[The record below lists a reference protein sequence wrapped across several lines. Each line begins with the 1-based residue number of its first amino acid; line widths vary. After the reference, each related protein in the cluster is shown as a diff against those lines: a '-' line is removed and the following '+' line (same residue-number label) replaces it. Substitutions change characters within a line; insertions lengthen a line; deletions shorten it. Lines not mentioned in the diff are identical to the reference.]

1 MDKRMVLI
9 TMTGQDRPGII
20 AAVTAEVAA
29 AGARIRDIEQTVTHT
44 LLSLSLLID
53 FPPGESDRKPL
64 IKDLLFLAKELGL
77 DLDFQVLSEA
87 EYRRKTTRHAYV
99 VTIMGGEVSAQAL
112 ARVSRILADHGVN
125 IERIGKLTQGQL
137 RCVEFLIST
146 PPELEVKALTR
157 KLLHAGASLGV
168 DIAVQ
173 KESLYRRAKRLVVMD
188 MDSTLIQI
196 EVIDELA
203 RLAGVGEQVAAITER
218 AMNGELDFDGSLR
231 ARVALL
237 QGMPAAALE
246 EVYRNIPLTPGART
260 LITVLKRLGFRTAVI
275 SGGFRFFTDRLKDDL
290 GLDYAFANQLEIVDG
305 VVTGNLV
312 GRDRRRGAQGA
323 AAGGDR
329 RPRGDH
335 PRPDHRHRRRRQRP
349 ADARQGRAGDR
360 LQRQGAGARAGRH
373 PHQPAEHRLDPLPAR
388 PLRAGDRRDRRVKL
402 PAPLIAGRLL
412 RRYQR
417 FLADVELEGGRVVTA
432 HTPNTGS
439 MQQCAIPGYRVLISE
454 ASNPQRKLQ
463 IHPGADRGERPL
475 GRHPHPPHQP
485 GGGGRAAQRGD
496 RRAGR
501 LPGHPGSEIR
511 RQPPRFLPG
520 KGRGAHLRRGQERH
534 PLLLR
539 NHRLLPRRGHDPRPE
554 APARAA
560 AGEGRRGTGR

>member
-1 MDKRMVLI
+1 MNQRMVLV
-9 TMTGQDRPGII
+9 TMTGPDRPGII

-53 FPPGESDRKPL
+53 FPTGESHRKPL

-87 EYRRKTTRHAYV
+87 EYRRRTTRDACV
-99 VTIMGGEVSAQAL
+99 VTIMGGEVHAAAL

-125 IERIGKLTQGQL
+125 IERVTKLTQGQL
-137 RCVEFLIST
+137 RCIEFLIST

-203 RLAGVGEQVAAITER
+203 RIAGVGEQVAAITER

-237 QGMPAAALE
+237 KGMSAAALE

-260 LITVLKRLGFRTAVI
+260 LVTVLKRLGFRTAVI
-275 SGGFRFFTDRLKDDL
+275 SGGFRFFTDRLQAEL
-290 GLDYAFANQLEIVDG
+290 GLDYAFANQLEIKDG

-312 GRDRRRGAQGA
+312 GEIVDGARKAQLLEEIATREGITLDQVIAIGDGA
-323 AAGGDR
+323 NDL
-329 RPRGDH
+329 PML
-335 PRPDHRHRRRRQRP
+335 
-349 ADARQGRAGDR
+349 GRAG
-360 LQRQGAGARAGRH
+360 LGIAFNAKARVREQADTHINQQNLDSILYLLGLSERET
-373 PHQPAEHRLDPLPAR
+373 AE
-388 PLRAGDRRDRRVKL
+388 
-402 PAPLIAGRLL
+402 IAG
-412 RRYQR
+412 
-417 FLADVELEGGRVVTA
+417 
-432 HTPNTGS
+432 
-439 MQQCAIPGYRVLISE
+439 
-454 ASNPQRKLQ
+454 
-463 IHPGADRGERPL
+463 
-475 GRHPHPPHQP
+475 
-485 GGGGRAAQRGD
+485 
-496 RRAGR
+496 
-501 LPGHPGSEIR
+501 
-511 RQPPRFLPG
+511 
-520 KGRGAHLRRGQERH
+520 
-534 PLLLR
+534 
-539 NHRLLPRRGHDPRPE
+539 
-554 APARAA
+554 
-560 AGEGRRGTGR
+560 